1 MTEAIAFLIGLVL
14 GGSLAVAALRRLR
27 SPARVSVAE
36 PPVPVVPPAPPPRPV
51 EAAPAAVSPAAAD
64 SAATGTG
71 DILIIDDDPLILSFL
86 RRGLS
91 RRGLRPLLA
100 ESGEAAEAILAET
113 PGVRAVL
120 LDLNLVGMSGVEVL
134 SWLRKAHPELP
145 VLMMTGMDH
154 QSLAELEGI
163 AGVLQKPFRI
173 DDVIA
178 MLSEG

>member
-1 MTEAIAFLIGLVL
+1 MTEALAFLVGLVL
-14 GGSLAVAALRRLR
+14 GGGLAVTALRRLR
-27 SPARVSVAE
+27 SAVRKPLAE
-36 PPVPVVPPAPPPRPV
+36 RPVPAPPEVPAPPV
-51 EAAPAAVSPAAAD
+51 ETATSVSAPTA
-64 SAATGTG
+64 TG

-100 ESGEAAEAILAET
+100 ETGEAAEVQLAEN
-113 PGVRAVL
+113 PGIRAVL
-120 LDLNLVGMSGVEVL
+120 LDLNLNLVGMSGIEVL
-134 SWLRKAHPELP
+134 EGLRKAHPGLP

-154 QSLAELEGI
+154 TSIADLEGI